1 MGREPARRMRL
12 DVPVCSRV
20 GTVGRGPAAARWPGM
35 RGSPARPWPHPAGW
49 SSGIGRAAGSGPSS
63 FIRGPGKLF
72 LKEPRPFSAAGS
84 SRAGGGRAGV
94 LGEAQGDLRPSPPN
108 RLVGRGAS
116 GLLENEPPP
125 PSSYTWPGSAPEPLG
140 AGIGAALGPEAL
152 VAGGPGSGALFALS
166 FSLWTNSPRGE
177 WSVCGGGAGCV
188 ITQPLG
194 APGNGVR

>member
-1 MGREPARRMRL
+1 
-12 DVPVCSRV
+12 
-20 GTVGRGPAAARWPGM
+20 M

-84 SRAGGGRAGV
+84 PRAGGGRAGV

-116 GLLENEPPP
+116 GLLENDPPP
-125 PSSYTWPGSAPEPLG
+125 QLIYLARLGSAPLQSPFGLG
-140 AGIGAALGPEAL
+140 AGMGATLGPEAL

-166 FSLWTNSPRGE
+166 LSLDKLPE
-177 WSVCGGGAGCV
+177 GGVECVWWGGGCV